1 MSSLPEDP
9 APAVVPGNGKLSGVT
24 VGGPGT
30 HQAELRGGATS
41 GEQVMKFYSFM
52 AIEMGERFS
61 ND

>member
-1 MSSLPEDP
+1 MSSLPKDP
-9 APAVVPGNGKLSGVT
+9 APAVVPGNGKLPGVT

-30 HQAELRGGATS
+30 HQVELRGATS
-41 GEQVMKFYSFM
+41 GEQVMKFYPFM